1 MTERKFNEKIVF
13 FLLMEA
19 NLRSANGAVRTGT
32 TGTTD
37 STAGDGDDVVDSPS
51 E

>member
-1 MTERKFNEKIVF
+1 MKNIF
-13 FLLMEA
+13 FLLIEA
-19 NLRSANGAVRTGT
+19 NLRSANGAVRTGM

-37 STAGDGDDVVDSPS
+37 STATDDDDVDSPS

>member
-1 MTERKFNEKIVF
+1 MTENIEKLNEKIVF
-13 FLLMEA
+13 LLLTEA
-19 NLRSANGAVRTGT
+19 YLRSANGAVRTGT

-37 STAGDGDDVVDSPS
+37 STAGDGDVDSLP

>member
-1 MTERKFNEKIVF
+1 VCVF
-13 FLLMEA
+13 FVLLIEA

-37 STAGDGDDVVDSPS
+37 STAGDDVDSLS